1 MAVNDFIADET
12 LGARANASSP
22 ALKKELN
29 YSTQKLEID
38 RMDRLYYEQTQFD
51 KHITSHEIRHDN
63 QSMLNVREKAQFI
76 DTEKQTDINYSNSR
90 GTLEPDIASK
100 VNNENKKTTSPM
112 TTRRRKHPSK
122 IKQHLKQGS
131 GNVQVLQQLRRDEEQ
146 YSSPPPN
153 ER

>member
-1 MAVNDFIADET
+1 MAVNDFIVDET
-12 LGARANASSP
+12 LVEKANASSP

-38 RMDRLYYEQTQFD
+38 RVEKLYYEQSKYD

-63 QSMLNVREKAQFI
+63 QSMLNVREKGQFI
-76 DTEKQTDINYSNSR
+76 DTEKGTDIHYSGSR

-112 TTRRRKHPSK
+112 TTRRKKHPSK
-122 IKQHLKQGS
+122 IKQSLKQGS
-131 GNVQVLQQLRRDEEQ
+131 GNVQVLQQLRKDDE
-146 YSSPPPN
+146 YSPPPN